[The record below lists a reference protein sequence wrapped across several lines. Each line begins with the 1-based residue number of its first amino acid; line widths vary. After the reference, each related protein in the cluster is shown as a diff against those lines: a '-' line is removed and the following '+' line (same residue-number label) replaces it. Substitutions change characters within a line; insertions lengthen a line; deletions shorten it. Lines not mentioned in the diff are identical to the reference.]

1 MLTLPVT
8 CGRAVVVVVAG
19 VVVVVVVV
27 VDGSIWQMSLA
38 VTSSAHSIS
47 SAQQ

>member
-1 MLTLPVT
+1 
-8 CGRAVVVVVAG
+8 VVVAG
-19 VVVVVVVV
+19 VVVVVVVVVV